1 MNNVVT
7 HLGLVRTSTCRLL
20 SLDKL
25 NPVFRLSRE
34 ERICLESLGRAWKV
48 IGLKDGCAENKDG

>member
-7 HLGLVRTSTCRLL
+7 HSGLVRTSTCRLL

-25 NPVFRLSRE
+25 NPVSRMSRE

-48 IGLKDGCAENKDG
+48 IGLKDGFAENKEG